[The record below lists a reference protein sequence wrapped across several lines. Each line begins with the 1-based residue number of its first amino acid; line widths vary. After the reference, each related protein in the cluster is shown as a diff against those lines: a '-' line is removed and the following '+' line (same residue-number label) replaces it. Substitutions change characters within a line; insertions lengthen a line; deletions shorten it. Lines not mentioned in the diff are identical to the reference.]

1 MLANRTCRI
10 GGLKHMEIRNL
21 EELLKTISPN
31 IVVFDENGELT
42 QDAYLAYDKLVSILE
57 FLDDQGIIGN
67 ERVIDKLDSWTS
79 EVVEMGY

>member
-1 MLANRTCRI
+1 
-10 GGLKHMEIRNL
+10 MEIRNL

-57 FLDDQGIIGN
+57 FLDDQGVIENKSI
-67 ERVIDKLDSWTS
+67 IDKLDSWVD
-79 EVVEMGY
+79 EVVETEI

>member
-1 MLANRTCRI
+1 M
-10 GGLKHMEIRNL
+10 KIRNL

>member
-1 MLANRTCRI
+1 M
-10 GGLKHMEIRNL
+10 KIRNL

-57 FLDDQGIIGN
+57 FLDDQGVIGN
-67 ERVIDKLDSWTS
+67 ESVIDKLDSWTS

>member
-1 MLANRTCRI
+1 
-10 GGLKHMEIRNL
+10 MEIRNL

-57 FLDDQGIIGN
+57 FLDDQGVIENKSI
-67 ERVIDKLDSWTS
+67 IDKLDSWVD
-79 EVVEMGY
+79 EVVEMQY

>member
-1 MLANRTCRI
+1 
-10 GGLKHMEIRNL
+10 MEIRNI

-57 FLDDQGIIGN
+57 FLDDQGVIGN
-67 ERVIDKLDSWTS
+67 ESVIDKLDSWTS

>member
-1 MLANRTCRI
+1 
-10 GGLKHMEIRNL
+10 MEIRNL

-57 FLDDQGIIGN
+57 FLDDQGVIEN
-67 ERVIDKLDSWTS
+67 KSVIDKLDSWVD
-79 EVVEMGY
+79 EVVEIQY

>member
-1 MLANRTCRI
+1 M
-10 GGLKHMEIRNL
+10 KIRNL

-57 FLDDQGIIGN
+57 FLDDQGVIEN

>member
-1 MLANRTCRI
+1 M
-10 GGLKHMEIRNL
+10 KIRNL
-21 EELLKTISPN
+21 EELLKAISPN

-57 FLDDQGIIGN
+57 FLDDQGVIEN

-79 EVVEMGY
+79 EVVEMQF

>member
-1 MLANRTCRI
+1 
-10 GGLKHMEIRNL
+10 MEIGNL

-57 FLDDQGIIGN
+57 FLHDQGVIEN
-67 ERVIDKLDSWTS
+67 ERVIDKLDSWSS
-79 EVVEMGY
+79 EVVEMQY

>member
-1 MLANRTCRI
+1 
-10 GGLKHMEIRNL
+10 MEIRNL

-57 FLDDQGIIGN
+57 FLDDQGVIGN
-67 ERVIDKLDSWTS
+67 GSVIDKLDSWVD
-79 EVVEMGY
+79 EVVEMQY

>member
-1 MLANRTCRI
+1 
-10 GGLKHMEIRNL
+10 MEIRNL
-21 EELLKTISPN
+21 EELLKIISPN

-57 FLDDQGIIGN
+57 FLDDQGVIEN

>member
-1 MLANRTCRI
+1 
-10 GGLKHMEIRNL
+10 MEIRNL

-57 FLDDQGIIGN
+57 FLDNQGVIGN
-67 ERVIDKLDSWTS
+67 ESVIDKLDSWVD
-79 EVVEMGY
+79 EVVEMQY

>member
-1 MLANRTCRI
+1 
-10 GGLKHMEIRNL
+10 MEIRNL

-57 FLDDQGIIGN
+57 FLDDQGIIEN
-67 ERVIDKLDSWTS
+67 ESVIDKLDSWTS

>member
-1 MLANRTCRI
+1 
-10 GGLKHMEIRNL
+10 MEIRNL

-57 FLDDQGIIGN
+57 FLDDQGVIEN
-67 ERVIDKLDSWTS
+67 KSVIDKLDSWVD
-79 EVVEMGY
+79 EVVEMQF

>member
-1 MLANRTCRI
+1 
-10 GGLKHMEIRNL
+10 MEIRNL

-57 FLDDQGIIGN
+57 FLDDQGVIGN
-67 ERVIDKLDSWTS
+67 ESVIDKLDSWVD
-79 EVVEMGY
+79 EVVEMQY

>member
-1 MLANRTCRI
+1 
-10 GGLKHMEIRNL
+10 MEIRNL

-57 FLDDQGIIGN
+57 FLDDQGVIENG
-67 ERVIDKLDSWTS
+67 RVVDKLDSWVD
-79 EVVEMGY
+79 EVVEMQY

>member
-1 MLANRTCRI
+1 M
-10 GGLKHMEIRNL
+10 KIRNL

-57 FLDDQGIIGN
+57 FLDDQGVIGN
-67 ERVIDKLDSWTS
+67 ESVIDKLDSWTS
-79 EVVEMGY
+79 EVVEMQF

>member
-1 MLANRTCRI
+1 
-10 GGLKHMEIRNL
+10 MEIRNL

-57 FLDDQGIIGN
+57 FLDDQGVIGN
-67 ERVIDKLDSWTS
+67 ESVIDKLDSWTS

>member
-1 MLANRTCRI
+1 
-10 GGLKHMEIRNL
+10 MEIRNL

-57 FLDDQGIIGN
+57 FLDDQGVIENKSI
-67 ERVIDKLDSWTS
+67 IDKLDSWVD
-79 EVVEMGY
+79 EVVEMQH

>member
-1 MLANRTCRI
+1 
-10 GGLKHMEIRNL
+10 MEIRNL

-57 FLDDQGIIGN
+57 FLDDQGVIENKSI
-67 ERVIDKLDSWTS
+67 IDKLDSWVD
-79 EVVEMGY
+79 EVVETKI